1 MRILSWLR
9 QAVADFFCAGS
20 DEDDA
25 EARSARREL
34 EELRSLTLLA
44 VAQARRTELELR
56 EVLDEEP
63 PDGARLA
70 DLVPR
75 LEEERARA
83 NNLMAGYRRREDE
96 EAERLSRLGQVRLAG
111 EINERR
117 RELREA
123 LNVAS
128 SAGRREELVQ
138 MEDEARAEAFR
149 LDVLDRLDSGE
160 RHERERAR
168 GGPESLTA
176 RARELLRR
184 PAIELE
190 SEQ

>member
-1 MRILSWLR
+1 MRIMSWLR

-25 EARSARREL
+25 QSRSARREL

-56 EVLDEEP
+56 EALDEEP
-63 PDGARLA
+63 PDGTRLA
-70 DLVPR
+70 ELVPR

-83 NNLMAGYRRREDE
+83 NNLMARYRRREDE
-96 EAERLSRLGQVRLAG
+96 EAERLSLLGQVRLAG

-123 LNVAS
+123 LDVAS
-128 SAGRREELVQ
+128 AAGSREELVH

-160 RHERERAR
+160 RHEREPGR
-168 GGPESLTA
+168 GGPESLAA
-176 RARELLRR
+176 RARELLGQ
-184 PAIELE
+184 PAIKLE